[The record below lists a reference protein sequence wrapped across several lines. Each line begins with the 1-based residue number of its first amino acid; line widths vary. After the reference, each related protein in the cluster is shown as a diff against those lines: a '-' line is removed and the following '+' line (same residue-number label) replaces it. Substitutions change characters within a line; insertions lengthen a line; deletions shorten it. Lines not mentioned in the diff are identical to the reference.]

1 MCSEESSFPQEA
13 LSGSPTVWK
22 FVSFN
27 SGKFPWIISIHGIS
41 NAFSL
46 FSLFFCLRWI
56 IQFSHFLLPITLSS
70 ILFSGWF
77 LQLYVTISLNGF
89 FSSMLQFPVEHF
101 IPAFRCAVSK
111 NSPYSLKVQS
121 PFAFLSQLHKRKGRA
136 VFLQNPRATSA
147 ASSLLLSPS
156 VISGSLLVFACH
168 LQCLETNGYL
178 PTLLNSSTT
187 LMSLHFVGTSDC
199 AASRASLSGPSL
211 WI

>member
-13 LSGSPTVWK
+13 LSGSPTVWQ

-41 NAFSL
+41 NVFSL
-46 FSLFFCLRWI
+46 FSLFFCLWWI

-101 IPAFRCAVSK
+101 IPAFRRAVSK
-111 NSPYSLKVQS
+111 NSLYFLKVQS
-121 PFAFLSQLHKRKGRA
+121 PFAFLSQLHKRKGHA
-136 VFLQNPRATSA
+136 VFLQNP
-147 ASSLLLSPS
+147 SLLLSPS
-156 VISGSLLVFACH
+156 AISGSLLVSACH

-178 PTLLNSSTT
+178 PTLLNSSKT

-199 AASRASLSGPSL
+199 AASRGISRWS
-211 WI
+211 